1 MIRVASG
8 ILVKEAIGT
17 MDFLNPMGSVGGAI
31 GGALGGQ
38 TGKTVGQAV
47 MGGPVGAMRS
57 AWGAGKQLMGQGNK
71 NRVTS
76 SGAPVQAGLRQGV

>member
-57 AWGAGKQLMGQGNK
+57 A
-71 NRVTS
+71 
-76 SGAPVQAGLRQGV
+76 